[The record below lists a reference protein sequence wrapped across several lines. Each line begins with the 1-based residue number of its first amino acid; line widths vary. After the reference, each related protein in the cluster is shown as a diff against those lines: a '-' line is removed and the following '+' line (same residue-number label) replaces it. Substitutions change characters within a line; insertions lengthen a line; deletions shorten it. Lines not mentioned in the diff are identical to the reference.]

1 MRPLTSLFSHDFPLI
16 HVRQDE
22 THFNPCLRQEQI
34 LVEHLL
40 FSALHLHLINWSL
53 IQTHDWVSK
62 GWWWTILCSLD
73 LCFVLLLQI
82 GLKFV
87 IAFEDYLVS
96 SFSQQCRLYLDSFH
110 WCKFVPEFLFWLNYW
125 LLSKSCFLFHQ
136 SILVPILF
144 LFCFLQ

>member
-1 MRPLTSLFSHDFPLI
+1 MRPLTSLFSHGFSLI
-16 HVRQDE
+16 HVPQDE
-22 THFNPCLRQEQI
+22 THFNPCLRQEQT

-53 IQTHDWVSK
+53 IQTHDRVSK
-62 GWWWTILCSLD
+62 GRWRTILVLLD

-82 GLKFV
+82 GLKFL

-96 SFSQQCRLYLDSFH
+96 SFSRQCRLYLDSFH

-136 SILVPILF
+136 SILVHILF
-144 LFCFLQ
+144 LFCFL